1 MPSFGLVDFCEHP
14 RLRAARRAGACSV
27 TGALAQ
33 PMAIVF
39 ALAGA
44 GCYALASVTQ
54 QQAASKLRS
63 STAVDPVLLLRLAR
77 APRWLASLVAV
88 IAGFGCQAVALSL
101 GRLVVVEPVFPAG
114 LLFALMLAA
123 RAEGRRLRHAEWT
136 AAVAAIAGLAVFLV
150 AAEPS
155 GGHTTAPAGILAV
168 AVGTAVGFAVTCGLL
183 ATRVTTAHRA
193 LVLSI
198 GGGVGAGV
206 TDAVTKTVASV
217 AGRVNVGVFAD
228 PRLYLL
234 AVIGLTT
241 FTVQQNAFRAAGLA
255 ASLPAFAVLGL
266 LIYHE
271 RVGVGPL
278 RIAIEAVAVVAA
290 LWGIARLANSVIAV
304 SAKLAKA
311 AAAAATPPADPVG

>member
-1 MPSFGLVDFCEHP
+1 M
-14 RLRAARRAGACSV
+14 

-255 ASLPAFAVLGL
+255 ASLPAFAVLEPVTGSVLGL

>member
-1 MPSFGLVDFCEHP
+1 
-14 RLRAARRAGACSV
+14 
-27 TGALAQ
+27 
-33 PMAIVF
+33 MAIVF

-155 GGHTTAPAGILAV
+155 GGHATAPAGILAV
-168 AVGTAVGFAVTCGLL
+168 AVGTAVGFAVTCSLL

-255 ASLPAFAVLGL
+255 ASLPAFAVLEPVTGSVLGL

-311 AAAAATPPADPVG
+311 AAAAATPPADPAG